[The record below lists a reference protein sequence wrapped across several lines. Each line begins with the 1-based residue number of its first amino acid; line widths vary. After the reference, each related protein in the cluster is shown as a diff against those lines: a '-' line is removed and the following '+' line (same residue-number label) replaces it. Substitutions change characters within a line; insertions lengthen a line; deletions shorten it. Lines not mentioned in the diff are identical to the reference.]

1 MQESKRQTIRRVSS
15 LMALIVFLI
24 STGFTYHREACLH
37 SSLEFSC
44 SFAQDSSSS
53 CCCQPI
59 EEPSCCSE
67 GGVNFCDLNHS
78 SFVQFNFEPFFS
90 SIDYQSLSFYPSKR
104 NFSGS
109 FLSADRL
116 FKSRIIFTPS
126 RFHQVL
132 RRSQIQIFLL

>member
-1 MQESKRQTIRRVSS
+1 MRESKRQTIRYISS

-37 SSLEFSC
+37 SSLEFSS
-44 SFAQDSSSS
+44 SFAQDSS

-59 EEPSCCSE
+59 EEPCCCSE
-67 GGVNFCDLNHS
+67 GGVNSCDLNYS
-78 SFVQFNFEPFFS
+78 SFVQFDFEAFFS
-90 SIDYQSLSFYPSKR
+90 SIDYLSFSFYPSKR

-109 FLSADRL
+109 FFSADLL
-116 FKSRIIFTPS
+116 FKPRIIFTPS

-132 RRSQIQIFLL
+132 RRSQIQVFLL